1 VVAIEEEAMTS
12 SSRRTVVVGASLAG
26 VRAAEELRRQG
37 YDGDLVLVGA
47 ERQYPPT
54 DRPPLSKELLSGA
67 YTVEQAQ
74 LRVRPFEVTTLLGR
88 VASRLDLQARAV
100 ELDDESLVP
109 FDDLVIATGT
119 TPRLLPVSE
128 NTAGIHVLRTAE
140 DCLAIRSALP
150 AVRRVVVVGAGFVG
164 CEVASTLRDLGVEVS
179 LVEPMATPLQRAFG
193 SGAGSLIA
201 DLHRRKGVDL
211 RLGVSVTGV
220 VEQRGGDG
228 RPAVSAITL
237 SDGTELECSLLVVAI
252 GVVPSTDWLE
262 GSGLLVADGVVCD
275 PTCAALDVDGV
286 PVPGVVAAGDVA
298 RWHHPVYQ
306 RTVRVEHWTN
316 AMEQGRHAARTLLA
330 APGAGEP
337 YAAVPFFWSNQYEH
351 LVQFIGLP
359 GPEETEV
366 EAPGGAR
373 VLTYAEKGRLTG
385 ALVVDGARLI
395 RSYREQILAANA
407 DRPVA
412 VVAPTDA

>member
-1 VVAIEEEAMTS
+1 MATS
-12 SSRRTVVVGASLAG
+12 SGRTVVVGASLAG

-67 YTVEQAQ
+67 FTVEQAQ
-74 LRVRPFEVTTLLGR
+74 LRVRPFEVTALLGR
-88 VASRLDLQARAV
+88 VATRLDLQARAV

-128 NTAGIHVLRTAE
+128 NTGGIHVLRTAE
-140 DCLAIRSALP
+140 DCLAIRALLP

-164 CEVASTLRDLGVEVS
+164 CEVASTLRSLGVQVS
-179 LVEPMATPLQRAFG
+179 LVEPMDTPLKRAFG
-193 SGAGSLIA
+193 AGAGTLVA
-201 DLHRRKGVDL
+201 DLHRRNGVDL

-220 VEQRGGDG
+220 VEEHGSAGGPTV
-228 RPAVSAITL
+228 RAIRL
-237 SDGTELECSLLVVAI
+237 SDGTELECQLLVVAI

-262 GSGLLVADGVVCD
+262 GSGLLLGDGVVCD
-275 PTCAALDVDGV
+275 MTCTALDLDGV

-316 AMEQGRHAARTLLA
+316 AMEQGRHAARTLRA
-330 APGAGEP
+330 GPGGGEP

-351 LVQFIGLP
+351 LIQFVGLP

-366 EAPGGAR
+366 QAPDGSR
-373 VLTYAEKGRLTG
+373 VLTYAEQGRLTG
-385 ALVVDGARLI
+385 AFVVDGARLV

-407 DRPVA
+407 DRPA
-412 VVAPTDA
+412 TAAAAPTRA